1 MAGKFDTIEDFAKEL
16 QYEGILKFVTEE
28 STFRGI
34 SVNKVAGVY
43 DIDRSRLAE
52 KSVMIQGTLPKLD
65 REIEFGARGAKIMK
79 QRAEWRIEFID
90 DVLSGKIPT
99 INGKKIQ
106 PVSILKPVETI
117 EPVEAVAPVEPVEE
131 GPIAEP
137 EEPQETVQ
145 QTDVGGALG
154 LLEKAV
160 AQVFM
165 QTQGKALAEE
175 VRDEAIEAVKAF
187 IEETYGTIRKKIVI
201 ETPQGDFKKVD
212 GVLHERFDEVLAFV
226 QADEPVFLCGP
237 AGCGKN
243 VLVKQ
248 VAEALGLDFYFSNAV
263 TQEYKITGFTDAM
276 GTFQESQFYKAFKN
290 GGIFFLDE
298 MDASIPEVLVILN
311 AAIANRYF
319 DFPAPIGYVEAH
331 PDFRVVAAG
340 NTLGQGAS
348 IEYVGRAQLDA
359 ASLNRF
365 AVIKVGYDRNIET
378 NCAQGDEALV
388 DFIHDVRQASEKAGI
403 KMVVSYRDISRIA
416 RMKSALGIKRAIETG
431 LLKGMDKPD
440 VDSLFTSLSNRSN
453 VYAEAMRN

>member
-28 STFRGI
+28 STFRGV

-52 KSVMIQGTLPKLD
+52 KSVMIQSSIPKLD

-79 QRAEWRIEFID
+79 QRAEWKVEFID
-90 DVLSGKIPT
+90 DILSGKIPT
-99 INGKKIQ
+99 INGKNIQ

-117 EPVEAVAPVEPVEE
+117 EPVEAVAPVESVEE
-131 GPIAEP
+131 EPIAEP

-165 QTQGKALAEE
+165 QTRGKALAEE
-175 VRDEAIEAVKAF
+175 VRNEAIEAVKAF
-187 IEETYGTIRKKIVI
+187 IEETYGTIQKRIVI

-348 IEYVGRAQLDA
+348 LEYVGRTQLDA
-359 ASLNRF
+359 ASLDRF
-365 AVIKVGYDRNIET
+365 AVINVDYDRNIEM
-378 NCAQGDEALV
+378 NCAQNDKDLV
-388 DFIHDVRQASEKAGI
+388 EFIHDVREASVKAGVQI
-403 KMVVSYRDISRIA
+403 VVSYRDISRIA
-416 RMKSALGIKRAIETG
+416 RMKSALGVRRALETG
-431 LLKGMDKPD
+431 LLKGMDRPD
-440 VDSLFTSLSNRSN
+440 IESLYTSLSNRNN
-453 VYAEAMRN
+453 VYAEAIRN

>member
-1 MAGKFDTIEDFAKEL
+1 MAGKFETIEDFAKEL
-16 QYEGILKFVTEE
+16 QHEGILKFVTEE
-28 STFRGI
+28 STFRG
-34 SVNKVAGVY
+34 SPVNKVAYVH
-43 DIDRSRLAE
+43 DVDKTRLSQ
-52 KSVMIQGTLPKLD
+52 KSVLIQGTFPKLE

-79 QRAEWRIEFID
+79 QRAEWRVEFID
-90 DVLSGKIPT
+90 DILSGKIPT
-99 INGKKIQ
+99 LNRIPTSQPPEPQNQ
-106 PVSILKPVETI
+106 PVGILEPVETI
-117 EPVEAVAPVEPVEE
+117 EPVSSEE
-131 GPIAEP
+131 HEEP
-137 EEPQETVQ
+137 EQLVQ
-145 QTDVGGALG
+145 NDVGGALG

-175 VRDEAIEAVKAF
+175 VKGEAVKAVKAF
-187 IEETYGTIRKKIVI
+187 IEETYGPIRKKIVI
-201 ETPQGDFKKVD
+201 ETSQGNLKKID
-212 GVLHERFDEVLAFV
+212 GVLHERFDEVLAYV

-276 GTFQESQFYKAFKN
+276 GAFQESQFYKAFKN

-348 IEYVGRAQLDA
+348 LEYVGRTQLDA

-365 AVIKVGYDRNIET
+365 AVIKVDYDRNIEM
-378 NCAQGDEALV
+378 NCAQDDKDLV
-388 DFIHDVRQASEKAGI
+388 DFIHDVREASEKAGI
-403 KMVVSYRDISRIA
+403 QMVVSYRDISRIA
-416 RMKSALGIKRAIETG
+416 KMKSVLGVRRALETG